1 MKKLLIAIV
10 APFILLSI
18 MALSCKK
25 EDNSPVEPPTHGA
38 IKGSVVEF
46 GSTNPLSMVNI
57 YSVPPT
63 SFVKTNSS
71 GTYSISTVEPGQY
84 QIVAA
89 KIGYDTISVNVNVT
103 AGATAIADFILVN
116 KNTKGSI
123 KFGQI
128 SGKIFDA
135 KTFDLIEKVNLV
147 TTPVS
152 SSITSDAL
160 GHYQF
165 VNVLPG
171 EYLLKAE
178 KAGYDTTSINV
189 NVYAGSVAEADIYLT
204 ETDTTVLPT
213 TGYIIGNVKDAQTL
227 LSISGALVST
237 VPATSSVF
245 SKDDGSY
252 SFANVTPGDYT
263 VQISKTGYQDAS
275 TQVTISAG
283 NSSQADFIL
292 ISSTGTVTGTVTDAS
307 THLPISGVNIQT
319 QPGTVS
325 ITTDSSGKYT
335 LEKIPPASYTIKAS
349 ISGYVDASL
358 SVVVTAGNITKA
370 DIAMSPGN

>member
-46 GSTNPLSMVNI
+46 GSTDPLSMVNI

-128 SGKIFDA
+128 SDA

>member
-292 ISSTGTVTGTVTDAS
+292 ISSTGTVTGKVTDAS

>member
-46 GSTNPLSMVNI
+46 GSTDPLSMVNI

-63 SFVKTNSS
+63 SFVKTNNS

-147 TTPVS
+147 TTPVT
-152 SSITSDAL
+152 SSITSDEL

-227 LSISGALVST
+227 LPISGALVST
-237 VPATSSVF
+237 VPSTSSVF

-275 TQVTISAG
+275 TQITVSAG
-283 NSSQADFIL
+283 NSSRADFIL
-292 ISSTGTVTGTVTDAS
+292 ISSTGTVSGTVTDAS

-349 ISGYVDASL
+349 ISGYADASL